1 MLSDGV
7 RERAEARVGST
18 LNEKYRVDA
27 LLGLGGMAAVYAATH
42 RNGNRVA
49 LKVLHPELARV
60 ADLRA
65 RFLREAYIAN
75 NVGHPAVVKI
85 LDDDKADDVVYLV
98 MELLEGETLESK
110 RVHQGGRLA
119 IFDAVMTALAILDP
133 LSAAHA
139 KRIVHRDVKP
149 DNVFVLA
156 GGGIKLMDFGI
167 ARLLDGSGATR
178 TGAVMGTPAF
188 MAPEQA
194 GGFVKSV
201 DARSD
206 VWSCGAL
213 LFVLLTG
220 QDVHPAATAHEQ
232 MIHAAV
238 RPARTIAGLVPG
250 LDEDVAHVID
260 VALAFEPSSR
270 WQTAAAMT
278 AALRAAARLPL
289 EGLPPAPAAAP
300 RPSISGSQATVIL
313 GSRRDD
319 DG

>member
-1 MLSDGV
+1 
-7 RERAEARVGST
+7 
-18 LNEKYRVDA
+18 
-27 LLGLGGMAAVYAATH
+27 
-42 RNGNRVA
+42 
-49 LKVLHPELARV
+49 
-60 ADLRA
+60 
-65 RFLREAYIAN
+65 
-75 NVGHPAVVKI
+75 
-85 LDDDKADDVVYLV
+85 
-98 MELLEGETLESK
+98 
-110 RVHQGGRLA
+110 
-119 IFDAVMTALAILDP
+119 
-133 LSAAHA
+133 
-139 KRIVHRDVKP
+139 
-149 DNVFVLA
+149 
-156 GGGIKLMDFGI
+156 MDFGI

-238 RPARTIAGLVPG
+238 RPARTAPAGGVPVRFPSDGPMPGLVPG